1 MTSEATTE
9 HSDCAKNDC
18 AKLGRPRS
26 ESSRQAILDAVRD
39 LLIQSGYAAVTVE
52 AIAAQAGVSKATIY
66 RWWPGK
72 AAVVLEAFLAASG
85 PCPRRPDTGCPAAD
99 LREQLRGLAHALAGP
114 VGTVLRGVLAE
125 AQSDPEVAETLRVH
139 YLAPRRAETCRLLER
154 ARAAGRIS
162 ADTDVETA
170 ADTLVAP
177 LFYRLLTGHAP
188 PDAAFADSLVT
199 LLFDGLHPAS
209 SDKK

>member
-1 MTSEATTE
+1 MKDEATDEQT
-9 HSDCAKNDC
+9 CC

-26 ESSRQAILDAVRD
+26 EAAQQAILSAARD
-39 LLIQSGYAAVTVE
+39 LLIQHGYAEVTVE

-85 PCPRRPDTGCPAAD
+85 PCLRRPDTDCPEAD
-99 LREQLRGLAHALAGP
+99 LRGQLQGLASALAGP

-125 AQSDPEVAETLRVH
+125 AQSDPEVAETLRAG

-154 ARAAGRIS
+154 TRDAGRLS
-162 ADTDVETA
+162 PTTDTEA
-170 ADTLVAP
+170 AAEALVGP
-177 LFYRLLTGHAP
+177 LFYRLMTGHVP
-188 PDAAFADSLVT
+188 SDAAFVDALINLV
-199 LLFDGLHPAS
+199 LCKPE
-209 SDKK
+209 

>member
-1 MTSEATTE
+1 MKDELHDEQS
-9 HSDCAKNDC
+9 CC

-26 ESSRQAILDAVRD
+26 ESAQQAILDAARD
-39 LLIQSGYAAVTVE
+39 LLVQGGYAGVTVE

-85 PCPRRPDTGCPAAD
+85 PCPRRPDTGCPEED
-99 LREQLRGLAHALAGP
+99 LRGQLQGLASALAGP

-125 AQSDPEVAETLRVH
+125 AQSDPEVAETFRTG

-162 ADTDVETA
+162 PDTDVEAA
-170 ADTLVAP
+170 ADALVGP
-177 LFYRLLTGHAP
+177 LFYRLMTSHAP
-188 PDAAFADSLVT
+188 PDAAFVRALVSLV
-199 LLFDGLHPAS
+199 LREPE
-209 SDKK
+209 

>member
-1 MTSEATTE
+1 MKDEDPGEQT
-9 HSDCAKNDC
+9 CC

-26 ESSRQAILDAVRD
+26 EAAQQAILDAARD
-39 LLIQSGYAAVTVE
+39 LLMQGGYAGVTVE

-85 PCPRRPDTGCPAAD
+85 PCHHRPDTGCPAAD
-99 LREQLRGLAHALAGP
+99 LREQLQGLARALAGP
-114 VGTVLRGVLAE
+114 VGTVLCGVLAE
-125 AQSDPEVAETLRVH
+125 AQSDPEVAETLRAG

-162 ADTDVETA
+162 PDADVEAA
-170 ADTLVAP
+170 ADALVGP
-177 LFYRLLTGHAP
+177 LFYRLLTGHAL
-188 PDAAFADSLVT
+188 PDAAFVDALVRVV
-199 LLFDGLHPAS
+199 FDGLHSAS
-209 SDKK
+209 SPAK